1 MFIFFLSQKENYV
14 AAKSRIQ
21 DLEEQ
26 LAVELQ
32 KR

>member
-1 MFIFFLSQKENYV
+1 MFSSLFFQKENYV

-21 DLEEQ
+21 ELDEQ